1 MDKPAT
7 YAQLLKDER
16 WLEKRK
22 EIIERDKG
30 ICQDCGKK
38 GINSIDEKWVKFSFE
53 KDSVKKLKKH
63 RKSVDRKHR
72 KGNILNVHH
81 KVYYYDPIL
90 RSKFLPWDY
99 DNSDLV
105 TLCSECHTNLHKKQT
120 IDVINMETG
129 TRIPLIP
136 CFRCSGVGYLYHYNH
151 VENGICFRCGGMRFE
166 ANQKFLKYDNLDE
179 DSVESSRLPANSVHS
194 IRPLNEFINASNLPF
209 IKSKEY
215 EAPIKKSRGDERI
228 SISQILGVLFLI
240 YVIFGIGWGLIFH
253 FKNTIEQLSLF
264 IIPMVIL
271 LPVAYFLDGGRIS
284 RNDSNLS
291 DGEDDLEDDLPF

>member
-38 GINSIDEKWVKFSFE
+38 GINSIDENWVKFSFE
-53 KDSVKKLKKH
+53 KGSVKKLK
-63 RKSVDRKHR
+63 KHR

-90 RSKFLPWDY
+90 GNKFFPWDY

-105 TLCSECHTNLHKKQT
+105 TLCSECHKNLHKRQT
-120 IDVINMETG
+120 IDVINKETG

-136 CFRCSGVGYLYHYNH
+136 CSRCSGVGKLFYYNH
-151 VENGICFRCGGMRFE
+151 YGICFRCNGMRFE
-166 ANQKFLKYDNLDE
+166 ANQRYLKYYDLDE
-179 DSVESSRLPANSVHS
+179 ETVKSSRILANSVPS
-194 IRPLNEFINASNLPF
+194 IRPLNEFTNASNLPF

-215 EAPIKKSRGDERI
+215 EAPIKKSRGNERI
-228 SISQILGVLFLI
+228 SIFKILGVLFLI
-240 YVIFGIGWGLIFH
+240 FVIFSIGWGLIFH
-253 FKNTIEQLSLF
+253 FKNTIEQLLLF

-271 LPVAYFLDGGRIS
+271 LPVAYFLDGR
-284 RNDSNLS
+284 
-291 DGEDDLEDDLPF
+291 

>member
-7 YAQLLKDER
+7 YAQLLKDKR

-30 ICQDCGKK
+30 ICQDCGKE
-38 GINSIDEKWVKFSFE
+38 GINSIDENWVRFYKKFKKYLKYDDK
-53 KDSVKKLKKH
+53 KDLK
-63 RKSVDRKHR
+63 R
-72 KGNILNVHH
+72 NILNVHH

-120 IDVINMETG
+120 IDVINMENG

-166 ANQKFLKYDNLDE
+166 ANQKFLKYEIFNE
-179 DSVESSRLPANSVHS
+179 DLVESSRLPANSFTS
-194 IRPLNEFINASNLPF
+194 IRPLNEFTNASNLPF

-215 EAPIKKSRGDERI
+215 EAPIKKSRGNERM
-228 SISQILGVLFLI
+228 SIFQILGVLFLI
-240 YVIFGIGWGLIFH
+240 FVIFSIGWGLIFH
-253 FKNTIEQLSLF
+253 FKNTIEQLALF

-271 LPVAYFLDGGRIS
+271 LPVAYFLDGR
-284 RNDSNLS
+284 
-291 DGEDDLEDDLPF
+291 